1 MVKTIGILYK
11 FHLGVF
17 CFMWK
22 HQSISFII
30 SVLQMSSRHVHG
42 IMHILEELIYPRCRK
57 ISILHKVGQMQAD
70 FCSMKMNI
78 THSMTQ
84 LLNLEFQNDCHC
96 VCHWRYL
103 QGVLCNTLEPS
114 WRATRYTQFWQEWLV
129 SPYKYWFNCD
139 GRRCFV
145 FVYVDL
151 LTSRGYII
159 PLALL

>member
-1 MVKTIGILYK
+1 MQRQGLAEFSARREEAAVANTFLSNHNGHHNGHHNFNNKVSECLKQLVFSISSILV
-11 FHLGVF
+11 FLF

-84 LLNLEFQNDCHC
+84 LWIQNSKLI
-96 VCHWRYL
+96 VI
-103 QGVLCNTLEPS
+103 
-114 WRATRYTQFWQEWLV
+114 
-129 SPYKYWFNCD
+129 
-139 GRRCFV
+139 
-145 FVYVDL
+145 VYV
-151 LTSRGYII
+151 TGVIYREFFAV
-159 PLALL
+159 P